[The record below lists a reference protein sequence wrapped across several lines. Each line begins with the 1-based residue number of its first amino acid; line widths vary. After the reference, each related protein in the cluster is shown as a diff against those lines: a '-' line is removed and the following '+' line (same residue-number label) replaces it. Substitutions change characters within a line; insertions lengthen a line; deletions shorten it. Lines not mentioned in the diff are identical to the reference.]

1 MLASTALVDQ
11 IGGAGNARI
20 YLGRP
25 PQNAVRPFIVIR
37 RDSTEQTYGTAGA
50 KPYARTIASLQEIVM
65 TMVVADDYEHATS
78 INWLVRA
85 AVETRSGA
93 STGPWLVDSD
103 TMDDEEDLS
112 SGDNRFIEIATIAW
126 RTNRASYPTV
136 T

>member
-1 MLASTALVDQ
+1 MLASTTLVDQ

-25 PQNAVRPFIVIR
+25 SQNAQRPFVVIR
-37 RDSTEQTYGTAGA
+37 RDSTQQTYGSAGA
-50 KPYARTIASLQEIVM
+50 DPYTRKISALSETIM
-65 TMVVADDYEHATS
+65 TMVVADDYEQATS

-103 TMDDEEDLS
+103 TIDDEEDLS
-112 SGDNRFIEIATIAW
+112 SGDNRFIEIATITW
-126 RTNRASYPTV
+126 RTNRTAYPTV